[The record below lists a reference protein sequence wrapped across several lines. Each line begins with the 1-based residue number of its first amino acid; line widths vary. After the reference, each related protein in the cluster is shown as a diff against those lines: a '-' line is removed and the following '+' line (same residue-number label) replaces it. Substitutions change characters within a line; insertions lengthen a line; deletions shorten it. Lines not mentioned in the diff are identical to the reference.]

1 MTQSGTRSI
10 LNFNLPETFT
20 SSTRTWSPIPHVSS
34 LSKIQRNF
42 CESNAYQ
49 PFEELLNHGR
59 KLLVITQYNRELRMN
74 YRKFVAAAVVV
85 ASSLLASP
93 AVYAATSV
101 NSPVLAMFGKSKTIK
116 LTFLNDTGS
125 PMEVK
130 AGEEIIK
137 LESGKPTVV
146 NLAPGTRIVSATATE
161 KHEAGSLIAEVTSQ
175 LNGATIH
182 IK

>member
-1 MTQSGTRSI
+1 M
-10 LNFNLPETFT
+10 
-20 SSTRTWSPIPHVSS
+20 
-34 LSKIQRNF
+34 
-42 CESNAYQ
+42 
-49 PFEELLNHGR
+49 NH
-59 KLLVITQYNRELRMN
+59 
-74 YRKFVAAAVVV
+74 RKFVAATVVA

-125 PMEVK
+125 PMELK
-130 AGEEIIK
+130 AGEEVIK

-146 NLAPGTRIVSATATE
+146 SLTPGTRVVSNTATAQ
-161 KHEAGSLIAEVTSQ
+161 HEAGSLIAEVTSQ

>member
-1 MTQSGTRSI
+1 
-10 LNFNLPETFT
+10 
-20 SSTRTWSPIPHVSS
+20 
-34 LSKIQRNF
+34 
-42 CESNAYQ
+42 
-49 PFEELLNHGR
+49 
-59 KLLVITQYNRELRMN
+59 
-74 YRKFVAAAVVV
+74 
-85 ASSLLASP
+85 
-93 AVYAATSV
+93 
-101 NSPVLAMFGKSKTIK
+101 MFGKSKTIK
-116 LTFLNDTGS
+116 LTFLNDTAS

-146 NLAPGTRIVSATATE
+146 NLTPGTRVVSTTATE